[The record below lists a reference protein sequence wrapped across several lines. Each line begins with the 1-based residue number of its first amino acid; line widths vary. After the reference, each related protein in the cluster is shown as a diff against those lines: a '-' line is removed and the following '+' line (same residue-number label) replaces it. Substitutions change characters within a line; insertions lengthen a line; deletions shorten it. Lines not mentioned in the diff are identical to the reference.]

1 LISNLSFGKTGENI
15 AVDFLSRNG
24 YQITHRNFRVGRLG
38 EIDIIAQENEYICFI
53 EVKTRS
59 NTSFGTPSES
69 VTRKKQDVIK
79 KVASIYLTRNNVY
92 SSNVRFDV
100 VEVYARRV
108 LDGIKVKRINIIKNA
123 F

>member
-1 LISNLSFGKTGENI
+1 LSSNLSFGKTGENV

-24 YQITHRNFRVGRLG
+24 YQIIHRNFRVGRLG

-108 LDGIKVKRINIIKNA
+108 LDGIKVKKINIIKNA